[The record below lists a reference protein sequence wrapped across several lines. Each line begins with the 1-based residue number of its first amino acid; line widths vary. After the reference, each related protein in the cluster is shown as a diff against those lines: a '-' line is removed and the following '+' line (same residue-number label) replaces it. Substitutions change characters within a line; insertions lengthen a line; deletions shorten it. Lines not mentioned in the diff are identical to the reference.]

1 MSEINDLNTAVSSA
15 VTEVDR
21 SLKVLNRALDGLV
34 EARRKTDRLGAMGMS
49 TRLKHTE
56 GLGAEL
62 VELLMRVRGPISVVQ
77 RTADGLPE
85 GASLDDALR
94 ALDDNHVHLG
104 AVSGLIKAAIAK
116 LQEAQQRVREVLTP
130 RPRVAPGEALQAFR
144 AAKIALETLRDAV
157 DALTTAHRN
166 AQEAVQRAVE

>member
-1 MSEINDLNTAVSSA
+1 MSEINDLNAAVSSA

-21 SLKVLNRALDGLV
+21 SLQVMNRALGGLV
-34 EARRKTDRLGAMGMS
+34 ETRGRTDRLGAMGMS
-49 TRLKHTE
+49 SRLKHTE

-62 VELLMRVRGPISVVQ
+62 VELLMRVSGPISVVQ
-77 RTADGLPE
+77 RSVGGLPE

-94 ALDDNHVHLG
+94 ALGDNQVHLG
-104 AVSGLIKAAIAK
+104 AVRGLINAAIMK

-130 RPRVAPGEALQAFR
+130 RPRVAPGEALQAFS
-144 AAKIALETLRDAV
+144 AAKTALETLRDAV
-157 DALTTAHRN
+157 DALTTAHRD